1 MKTGIISIL
10 GAILLVLTPSLPAS
24 ASESGAITI
33 TMTGVETLISISLD
47 KENWALGDVTEDTE
61 YKTDPEATWCTITN
75 AGNVNVDLSTKGAN
89 AVFSGTEVKWFLS
102 KDGTNDGA
110 DTGSYPEYA
119 LWYHIGGDTEGS
131 YTPITTL
138 GETSGTPMKKGGQ
151 DITLE
156 VSDTEQFGLKLL
168 TPVSFPDYI
177 GKEMTTHITI
187 SAVKA

>member
-33 TMTGVETLISISLD
+33 TMTGVETVISISLD
-47 KENWALGDVTEDTE
+47 KTNWLLGEVIEDTE

-75 AGNVNVDLSTKGAN
+75 AGNVNVALSTKGAHAIFIN
-89 AVFSGTEVKWFLS
+89 GADVMWYLS
-102 KDGTNDGA
+102 KDGTNEGS

-119 LWYHIGGDTEGS
+119 LSYHIAMDSEES
-131 YTPITTL
+131 YTSITLT
-138 GETSGTPMKKGGQ
+138 ETPMKKGGEN
-151 DITLE
+151 ITLD
-156 VSDTEQFGLKLL
+156 VDAQKQFGLKLL
-168 TPVSFPDYI
+168 TPDSFPSGYI

-187 SAVKA
+187 SAVPA